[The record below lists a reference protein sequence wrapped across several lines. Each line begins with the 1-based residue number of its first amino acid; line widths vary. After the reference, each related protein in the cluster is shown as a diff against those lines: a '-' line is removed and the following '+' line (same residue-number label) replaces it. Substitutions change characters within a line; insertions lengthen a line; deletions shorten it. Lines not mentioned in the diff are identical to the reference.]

1 MISQTGGHGDFR
13 LPYEVPAAPNGPL
26 SRGDAM
32 GAGAVADGAD
42 RVLTRAREQLMLGAS
57 QLKLAAGGG
66 VASNYDPI
74 DVSQYTEA
82 EFRAAVD
89 AAENWGTYVAVH
101 AYTPRAIR
109 TAIRGGVRCIEHGH
123 LMDEANRAAHRRQ
136 RHLALDPAV
145 SRQ

>member
-1 MISQTGGHGDFR
+1 MRS
-13 LPYEVPAAPNGPL
+13 A
-26 SRGDAM
+26 
-32 GAGAVADGAD
+32 AGAIADGAD
-42 RVLTRAREQLMLGAS
+42 RVLMRAREQLMLGAS

-66 VASNYDPI
+66 VSSNYDPI

-109 TAIRGGVRCIEHGH
+109 RRS
-123 LMDEANRAAHRRQ
+123 AA
-136 RHLALDPAV
+136 ASDA
-145 SRQ
+145 SSTGT